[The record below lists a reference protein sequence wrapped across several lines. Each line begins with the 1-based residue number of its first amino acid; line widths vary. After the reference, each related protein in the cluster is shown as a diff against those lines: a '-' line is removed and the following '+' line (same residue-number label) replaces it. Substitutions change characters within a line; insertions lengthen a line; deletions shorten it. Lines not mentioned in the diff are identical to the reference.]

1 MTTSIALCVTTY
13 LRPLGL
19 ARLLDGIDAME
30 RVPDVTMTVLVVDN
44 DGAGSARPVV
54 DDARRRLDLDI
65 VYEVEPQRGITFAR
79 NTSLRLAAETG
90 HEWIGWLDDDEVPHS
105 RWLVHM
111 FETQSATKAD
121 VVSGPSAP
129 IYEPGAPQWIIDAGP
144 FVRERFTTG
153 QPFKFIHART
163 SGVILRASATP
174 PEGFDNRLALVGGED
189 RVFFTRMHRSGA
201 SFVWDDRAVV
211 DEWVP
216 SSRVSLSWVL
226 RRWFRIGVTRSL
238 TLLYL
243 DNPSLPRRLRRV
255 AGGLG
260 MGLKGVGGM
269 VVAVPKGRSAVLAA
283 TRLALLGFGASFGAL
298 GLRFR
303 EYRRTHGQ

>member
-1 MTTSIALCVTTY
+1 MTTSIALCITTY
-13 LRPLGL
+13 LRPVGL
-19 ARLLDGIDAME
+19 ARLLDGIAAMD
-30 RVPDVTMTVLVVDN
+30 RPDHVTMTVIVVDN
-44 DGAGSARPVV
+44 DEAGSARAVV
-54 DDARRRLDLDI
+54 DEARGRLDLDI
-65 VYEVEPQRGITFAR
+65 VYDIEPERGITYGR

-90 HEWIGWLDDDEVPHS
+90 HDWIGWLDDDEVPHGQ
-105 RWLVHM
+105 WLVHM
-111 FETQSATKAD
+111 FETQAATDAD
-121 VVSGPSAP
+121 VVSGPSEP
-129 IYEPGAPQWIIDAGP
+129 IYETDAAQWIIEAGP
-144 FVRERFTTG
+144 FERERFTTG

-189 RVFFTRMHRSGA
+189 RVFFTRMHRAGA

-216 SSRVSLSWVL
+216 TSRVSMNWVL

-243 DNPSLPRRLRRV
+243 DDPSMLRRLRRV
-255 AGGLG
+255 LGGIG
-260 MGLKGVGGM
+260 MGLKGVLGM
-269 VVAVPKGRSAVLAA
+269 LLAVPKGRAGILGA
-283 TRLALLGFGASFGAL
+283 TRLALIGFGSSYGAL